1 MKLNLRVNDY
11 PIILDQ
17 ELNEAELK
25 KHNFKKVGLLDRLLI
40 KPSKNEIVWWSKN
53 CGLKYLNDDFQNS
66 IYPILDIKA
75 GAEIMYGTSAYLWHK
90 ENKLIKFTFQIIQNK
105 MAAEISLKKLE
116 EKGWQVI
123 KPYQESTVREI
134 QLYWKILN
142 YVLIREDNKETGKI
156 ELKHPTIA
164 QAEYILWKFEGYQN
178 WQESR
183 GIRN

>member
-116 EKGWQVI
+116 EKLIESMGNPSSSD
-123 KPYQESTVREI
+123 KPFIIWKTENQKFILEYPQRMHGYI
-134 QLYWKILN
+134 HLMNKNLY
-142 YVLIREDNKETGKI
+142 RDRDG
-156 ELKHPTIA
+156 H
-164 QAEYILWKFEGYQN
+164 
-178 WQESR
+178 R
-183 GIRN
+183 

>member
-1 MKLNLRVNDY
+1 MKFNLRVNDY
-11 PIILDQ
+11 SVVLDQ
-17 ELNEAELK
+17 ELNEAELR
-25 KHNFKKVGLLDRLLI
+25 KHNFKKAGLLDRLLI

-116 EKGWQVI
+116 EKLIEFLG
-123 KPYQESTVREI
+123 KPTSSERPFITWETENQ
-134 QLYWKILN
+134 KFILE
-142 YVLIREDNKETGKI
+142 YPQRMHGYIHMMNKN
-156 ELKHPTIA
+156 L
-164 QAEYILWKFEGYQN
+164 
-178 WQESR
+178 
-183 GIRN
+183 